1 MEAPLQQRIVGA
13 IVLVTLGVIFI
24 PALLDGS
31 GYKARQ
37 AKDIVIREKPRFPSQ
52 SKKKLDPIPT
62 PLDAK
67 RNIQTNIKTKQPNKQ
82 VAIKNVATKTT
93 PVKDL
98 KSSKSEAMAKVES
111 VAKEKVTVAKVEPKT
126 KVKTDDVTVDK
137 TKTKTKT
144 KTKASEISS
153 KKRIKSFAIQV
164 GTFGDNKNAKKI
176 RDELRKAGYTAYIQ
190 KSESKTNPSYR
201 VRIGPELDYDVLEK
215 RLAKLK
221 KSKRYDGYIVNHP

>member
-67 RNIQTNIKTKQPNKQ
+67 REIKRSIKSKQPNKQ
-82 VAIKNVATKTT
+82 AADKNVATKVVTA
-93 PVKDL
+93 KKL
-98 KSSKSEAMAKVES
+98 QASQSASQSKAMAKVES
-111 VAKEKVTVAKVEPKT
+111 VAKEKVTVVKVEPKT
-126 KVKTDDVTVDK
+126 KVKTDDVTVG
-137 TKTKTKT
+137 
-144 KTKASEISS
+144 KTKASEISN

-164 GTFGDNKNAKKI
+164 GTFDDNKNAKKI
-176 RDELRKAGYTAYIQ
+176 RNELRKAGYTAYIQ

-215 RLAKLK
+215 RLVKLK